1 MYPITINDSF
11 KKNYIHHINCI
22 DKQFQN
28 IGIGA
33 NNNTFV
39 KCVEEYKSNLPSDY
53 ILNILEIGTKQSILN
68 RSTHHKNLF
77 THIKNINYV
86 MTDIEA
92 GNDVDV
98 VCDVHKISSKFH
110 HCDVIITYSG

>member
-1 MYPITINDSF
+1 MDPITINDSF

-22 DKQFQN
+22 DKEFQN

-39 KCVEEYKSNLPSDY
+39 KCVEEYKSNLSSDY

-98 VCDVHKISSKFH
+98 VCDVHKLSSKFNNF
-110 HCDVIITYSG
+110 DVIIT